1 MWSKE
6 DTITLINLF
15 EGFPELWQKNR
26 KFTEIELKSKKQS
39 NIADKFNTTEAEIQR
54 KLHNIRTQANQ
65 EWNKIIKRKSKI
77 HF

>member
-1 MWSKE
+1 MQVIFEGVLNNDIKMEKRMWSKE

-39 NIADKFNTTEAEIQR
+39 N
-54 KLHNIRTQANQ
+54 L
-65 EWNKIIKRKSKI
+65 
-77 HF
+77 